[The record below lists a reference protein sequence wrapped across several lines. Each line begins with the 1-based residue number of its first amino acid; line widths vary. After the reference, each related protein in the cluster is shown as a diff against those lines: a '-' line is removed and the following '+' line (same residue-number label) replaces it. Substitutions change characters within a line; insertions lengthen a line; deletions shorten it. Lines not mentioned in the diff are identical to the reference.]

1 MDKIELV
8 RYIAKLSAIKLT
20 PEEEEKFSK
29 QFAKIIEYFNTLNE
43 LELGEVEPVFS
54 ALPLKNV
61 MRNDEAIPKNPE
73 KIMKNAPDE
82 EENYFKVPKTI

>member
-1 MDKIELV
+1 VDKIELV

>member
-29 QFAKIIEYFNTLNE
+29 QFARIIEYFNTLNE

-61 MRNDEAIPKNPE
+61 MRNDKAVPKDPE

>member
-8 RYIAKLSAIKLT
+8 WYIAKLSAIKLT

>member
-1 MDKIELV
+1 MGKIELV
-8 RYIAKLSAIKLT
+8 RYIAKLSAIKIT

-29 QFAKIIEYFNTLNE
+29 QFTKIIEYFNTLNE

-61 MRNDEAIPKNPE
+61 MRNDKVVPKDPK
-73 KIMKNAPDE
+73 KILKNAPDK

>member
-8 RYIAKLSAIKLT
+8 RYIARLSAIKLT

-61 MRNDEAIPKNPE
+61 MRNDKVVSRNPE